1 MITKLSDAPDGKE
14 RITKGLEGFEKK
26 GIIAF
31 LSECPIRADQR
42 PAQPAVQ
49 PVEHPLEVEE
59 PFEQAQVRRACSA
72 AGTVGVWSGGVRGQ
86 PGSSPVGRWGVGG
99 AGCACLPPPPSQSPH
114 PPTHAHT
121 QLDLVDLGA
130 AGTQNTATC
139 LCSRMSTPA
148 TAGCGRCLSRM
159 PSSLPAT
166 SVPAN
171 GKPVGAAAPEL
182 GTRVWYC
189 DGY

>member
-59 PFEQAQVRRACSA
+59 PFEQAQVRGACSA
-72 AGTVGVWSGGVRGQ
+72 AAWWGVWSGGVRGQ

-99 AGCACLPPPPSQSPH
+99 GRLCGSTPPPPSQSP
-114 PPTHAHT
+114 PPPHTRTH
-121 QLDLVDLGA
+121 
-130 AGTQNTATC
+130 
-139 LCSRMSTPA
+139 
-148 TAGCGRCLSRM
+148 TAGPG
-159 PSSLPAT
+159 
-166 SVPAN
+166 
-171 GKPVGAAAPEL
+171 
-182 GTRVWYC
+182 
-189 DGY
+189 

>member
-59 PFEQAQVRRACSA
+59 PFEQAQVRGACSA
-72 AGTVGVWSGGVRGQ
+72 AAWWGVWSGGVRGQ

-99 AGCACLPPPPSQSPH
+99 GRLCGSTPPPPNPPH

-130 AGTQNTATC
+130 GRDAKYRYVFVLTDVNTGYCWLRA
-139 LCSRMSTPA
+139 
-148 TAGCGRCLSRM
+148 LS
-159 PSSLPAT
+159 
-166 SVPAN
+166 
-171 GKPVGAAAPEL
+171 GKDALIVARHVSP
-182 GTRVWYC
+182 C
-189 DGY
+189 